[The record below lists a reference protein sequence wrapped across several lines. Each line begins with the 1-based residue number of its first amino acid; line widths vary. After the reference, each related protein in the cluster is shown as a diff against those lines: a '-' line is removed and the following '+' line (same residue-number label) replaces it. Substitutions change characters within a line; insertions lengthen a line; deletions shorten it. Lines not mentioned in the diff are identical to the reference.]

1 MSDEHDMP
9 AGRKLYDNIWLLLAL
24 GIVVP
29 TLIFT
34 VWGLIEIQSLPY
46 LSLDK

>member
-1 MSDEHDMP
+1 MSDEDMN
-9 AGRKLYDNIWLLLAL
+9 AGRKLYDNVWLLLAL

-34 VWGLIEIQSLPY
+34 VWGLIEIQNIPY
-46 LSLDK
+46 LPLVK